1 MPIGVIPH
9 SCTRLLR
16 CCNFFTKLL
25 ANFTLHYQKC
35 KLTRLKKN
43 KYTAFGAWI
52 LLICFVAGQYMV
64 AVHQHKISQN
74 SGVVYSVSKNQPRP
88 ATVLLEKCYMCDA
101 MHHNAVIL
109 SQNMYFNP
117 VVVTM
122 HIFKTG
128 DYNFIS
134 IALVL
139 AAGRAPPLNSFSC

>member
-1 MPIGVIPH
+1 MQPAG
-9 SCTRLLR
+9 
-16 CCNFFTKLL
+16 
-25 ANFTLHYQKC
+25 
-35 KLTRLKKN
+35 LKKN
-43 KYTAFGAWI
+43 KYTIFCAWV
-52 LLICFVAGQYMV
+52 LLTCFVAGQYMMY
-64 AVHQHKISQN
+64 VHQHYSLQKTGIST
-74 SGVVYSVSKNQPRP
+74 SFSKNQPKP
-88 ATVLLEKCYMCDA
+88 VATVQEKCYMCDA